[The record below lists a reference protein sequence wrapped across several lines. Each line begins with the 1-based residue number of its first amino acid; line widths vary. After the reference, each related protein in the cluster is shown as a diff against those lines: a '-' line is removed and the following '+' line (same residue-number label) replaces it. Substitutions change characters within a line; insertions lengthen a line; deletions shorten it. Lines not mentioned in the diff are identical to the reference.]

1 MMEYGYVIKI
11 NDDSY
16 VVHVDPEQAGSG
28 YAVVPKVLDIQNKY
42 DINDVRIYYEKNPQY
57 RIDESHLLVNVS
69 SEENLSAQ
77 ELEVKFRSERDLLL
91 ETNVDSMNPMRWELL
106 SEEKKQEWRD
116 YRQALLDIPQQEGF
130 PNEIFWPE
138 VPT

>member
-1 MMEYGYVIKI
+1 
-11 NDDSY
+11 
-16 VVHVDPEQAGSG
+16 
-28 YAVVPKVLDIQNKY
+28 
-42 DINDVRIYYEKNPQY
+42 
-57 RIDESHLLVNVS
+57 
-69 SEENLSAQ
+69 
-77 ELEVKFRSERDLLL
+77 
-91 ETNVDSMNPMRWELL
+91 MNPMRWELL

>member
-1 MMEYGYVIKI
+1 MEYGYVIKI

-16 VVHVDPEQAGSG
+16 VVHVEPEQAGSG

>member
-1 MMEYGYVIKI
+1 MKYGYVIKI
-11 NDDSY
+11 NNDNY
-16 VVHVDPEQAGSG
+16 IVQVDPKQAGSG
-28 YAVVPKVLDIQNKY
+28 YAVVPRTVDIQNKF
-42 DINDVRIYYEKNPQY
+42 DIDDVRIYYEKNPQF
-57 RIDESHLLVNVS
+57 RIDESHLFVNIS
-69 SEENLSAQ
+69 SEENLSVQ
-77 ELEVKFRSERDLLL
+77 ELEEKIRFERDNLL